1 MEFGTNIKNLR
12 NKRGITQEALARAM
26 GVTPQTVSKWENDV
40 TMPDMAL
47 LPELSI
53 FFGVTIDDLFS
64 LTAEKQMERM
74 DNRIY
79 ESGLLSEAEAT
90 QMEETLREIAKNPE
104 HKARAYGLI
113 AEIHLHQ
120 AEIHNRMA
128 AELAKEA
135 MELDPENR
143 SYISDYCN
151 AMGSFLPDWNCRNHH
166 TLICELQDFAKRH
179 PDNRAASMWLL
190 DNLMADKRLAEA
202 EAELA
207 HLAQVDGAY
216 RTVLYRALLANAKGD
231 KELAQKCYQEMEE
244 QFADGKDAWLVY
256 LTLAEKEADEQ
267 NYEKAIAHYEK
278 AMEVQE
284 SPKFTD
290 APEAMAHI
298 YEILGDKEKALDCYK
313 LQLKM
318 MREEWGIIAGEEVD
332 QVNRNIQKLLEK

>member
-1 MEFGTNIKNLR
+1 MEFGTKIKTLR
-12 NKRGITQEALARAM
+12 NKRGITQEALAKAM
-26 GVTPQTVSKWENDV
+26 CVTPQTVSKWENDV
-40 TMPDMAL
+40 TMPDVAL

-53 FFGVTIDDLFS
+53 FFGITIDELFS
-64 LTAEKQMERM
+64 LDVKRQMERLE
-74 DNRIY
+74 NRIY
-79 ESGLLSEAEAT
+79 EAGLLSETEAT
-90 QMEETLREIAKNPE
+90 QMEETLREFAKNPE
-104 HKARAYGLI
+104 NKAQALSLI
-113 AEIHLHQ
+113 AELHLHQ

-151 AMGSFLPDWNCRNHH
+151 AMGSYLPDWNCRNHH
-166 TLICELQDFAKRH
+166 TLICELQDFVKRH

>member
-1 MEFGTNIKNLR
+1 MEFGAKIKNLR
-12 NKRGITQEALARAM
+12 NKRGITQEALAKAM

-40 TMPDMAL
+40 TMPDVAL
-47 LPELSI
+47 LPELSV
-53 FFGVTIDDLFS
+53 FFGVTIDELFS
-64 LTAEKQMERM
+64 LDAKKQMERI

-79 ESGLLSEAEAT
+79 EAGLLSEAEAT
-90 QMEETLREIAKNPE
+90 QMEEMLREFAKTPE
-104 HKARAYGLI
+104 HKAQALALI

-135 MELDPENR
+135 MESEPDNS

-151 AMGSFLPDWNCRNHH
+151 AMGSYIPDWNGRNHH
-166 TLICELQDFAKRH
+166 VLIRELKDFVKSH

-190 DNLMADKRLAEA
+190 DNLMADKRLKEA
-202 EAELA
+202 EAELI
-207 HLAQVDGAY
+207 HLEQADGAY
-216 RTVLYRALLANAKGD
+216 RTLHYRALLATANGD
-231 KELAQKCYQEMEE
+231 KELEDRCYQEMEE
-244 QFADGKDAWLVY
+244 KYATSKDAWLVQ
-256 LTLAEKEADEQ
+256 LALAERETERQ
-267 NYEKAIAHYEK
+267 NYEKALTHYEK
-278 AMEVQE
+278 AMEAQA

-298 YEILGDKEKALDCYK
+298 YEILDDKEKAVECYK

-332 QVNRNIQKLLEK
+332 QANYCIQKLLEK

>member
-1 MEFGTNIKNLR
+1 MEFGAKIKTLR
-12 NKRGITQEALARAM
+12 NKRGITQEALAKAM

-40 TMPDMAL
+40 TMPDVAL

-53 FFGVTIDDLFS
+53 FFGITIDELFS
-64 LTAEKQMERM
+64 LTAEKQMERIN
-74 DNRIY
+74 NRIE

-90 QMEETLREIAKNPE
+90 QMEDTLREISKNPE

-135 MELDPENR
+135 MELEPEN
-143 SYISDYCN
+143 SSHISDYCN
-151 AMGSFLPDWNCRNHH
+151 AMGTYIPDWNCRNHH
-166 TLICELQDFAKRH
+166 ALIQELQSFVKRH

-207 HLAQVDGAY
+207 HLAQVDKTY
-216 RTVLYRALLANAKGD
+216 RTVLYGALLANAQGN
-231 KELAQKCYQEMEE
+231 KELEQTFYQEIEE
-244 QFADGKDAWLVY
+244 KFADGKDAWLVQFAF
-256 LTLAEKEADEQ
+256 AEKAIEEQ

-284 SPKFTD
+284 APRFTD
-290 APEAMAHI
+290 PPEAMAHI
-298 YEILGDKEKALDCYK
+298 YEILGDKEKAAECYK
-313 LQLKM
+313 LRLKM
-318 MREEWGIIAGEEVD
+318 MKEEWGIIAGDDVD
-332 QVNRNIQKLLEK
+332 QINRCIQKLLEK